1 MPMNY
6 SKMVIQYADL
16 IVKIVMQSANHLYHN
31 LHRSL
36 TKRQLKLHTYE
47 ELFLVSL
54 VSFDRIGC
62 LKMMPLSKPKLNES
76 REVQSK
82 AQSLYNDEYGRVSIH
97 YTENYKAE
105 QLMYNSTS
113 QLIYKQEA
121 KFTFTEKCVDKELG
135 FTIEYQTQV
144 KFKEF
149 VYPNKSG
156 FSSSKSNYNNNKNRN
171 SILGN

>member
-1 MPMNY
+1 MPMNS

-16 IVKIVMQSANHLYHN
+16 LVKIVMQFVDHLPYN

-36 TKRQLKLHTYE
+36 TKRRLKLHTHE

-54 VSFDRIGC
+54 VSFDIIGY
-62 LKMMPLSKPKLNES
+62 LKIMPLSKPKLNES

-82 AQSLYNDEYGRVSIH
+82 AQSSYNDEYGRVSIH

-105 QLMYNSTS
+105 QLIDKSTS
-113 QLIYKQEA
+113 QLSYKQET

-135 FTIEYQTQV
+135 FTTEYQTQV

-149 VYPNKSG
+149 VYPNKFG
-156 FSSSKSNYNNNKNRN
+156 FSSSKSNYNNNKNHN